1 VYFDA
6 EADGVVSIFDIVC
19 SLGYLGPSRDGQR
32 DVVLTAGH
40 CLPPPEE
47 NLPPE
52 HVVVSFD
59 NNNDDQFP
67 DAPIP
72 VLEWARMPG
81 FGHDRSDLRDL
92 GVFLLPAGSVASAF
106 PAAAAH
112 AVTLPA
118 GALLDELKRDQG
130 LKFLRVDAIGYG
142 AVPTWNQPGG
152 LRLDYDGVRRVGSLT
167 VTGVTKAYVRYN
179 QNPHGVGSGSGV
191 CYGDSGSPNLFTG
204 TDMLIS
210 VTGGGNPNCNS
221 VNYNTRVDTPAAR
234 DFLSRFV
241 QLD

>member
-19 SLGYLGPSRDGQR
+19 SLSYLGPSRDGQR
-32 DVVLTAGH
+32 DVVLTAAH

-59 NNNDDQFP
+59 NNNDDQVP
-67 DAPIP
+67 DRPIA
-72 VLEWARMPG
+72 VLEWAYMTG
-81 FGHDRSDLRDL
+81 FGHDRGDLRDL
-92 GVFLLPAGSVASAF
+92 GVFLLPAGSVRSAF
-106 PAAAAH
+106 PAAADH
-112 AVTLPA
+112 AVKLPA
-118 GALLDELKRDQG
+118 GALLDQLKRDQH

-142 AVPTWNQPGG
+142 AIPIWNQPGG
-152 LRLDYDGVRRVGSLT
+152 LRLDYDGIRRVGSLT
-167 VTGVTKAYVRYN
+167 VTGLTKSYVRYN
-179 QNPHGVGSGSGV
+179 QNAQGVGSGSGV
-191 CYGDSGSPNLFTG
+191 CFGDSGSPNLFAD
-204 TDMLIS
+204 TDVIIS

-221 VNYNTRVDTPAAR
+221 DNYNTRVDTTAAR

-241 QLD
+241 ELD